1 MAFQK
6 HLIALDVMLEL
17 QILPSSSEQVSLC
30 LVVLYILL
38 FVLLSYAE
46 IQFDSYNVVIFVVG
60 VDGFGVDLKQ
70 SWENDKRSLLSV

>member
-70 SWENDKRSLLSV
+70 S